1 MANKRKRL
9 PTYSSEQGRVNSTP
23 SIDEKIAKARR
34 ELGLTDKPKSFA
46 DKCNNAW
53 DKIVSDTKLMFNQSI
68 QTA

>member
-34 ELGLTDKPKSFA
+34 ELGLTDKPKSFGDRWSA
-46 DKCNNAW
+46 
-53 DKIVSDTKLMFNQSI
+53 IVMATRLTLGSPCTM
-68 QTA
+68 